1 MSTESVTK
9 SKRGGKREGA
19 GRKPLS
25 GYGTVVMRV
34 PFGLKKYIL
43 SMIDIYVDWL
53 NNDEMKKYM
62 KERTTAG
69 ERLQAINIMERLV
82 QHERERIEERAR
94 NDNDER
100 QMSLFEEQHSI
111 E

>member
-34 PFGLKKYIL
+34 PSCLKKYIL
-43 SMIDIYVDWL
+43 SMIDIYVDWM
-53 NNDEMKKYM
+53 NNDEMKKIY
-62 KERTTAG
+62 KGAHHCRRAVAGYKHHRTSCPA
-69 ERLQAINIMERLV
+69 
-82 QHERERIEERAR
+82 
-94 NDNDER
+94 
-100 QMSLFEEQHSI
+100 
-111 E
+111 

>member
-34 PFGLKKYIL
+34 PSCLKKYIL
-43 SMIDIYVDWL
+43 SMIDIYVDWM
-53 NNDEMKKYM
+53 NNDEMKKYI
-62 KERTTAG
+62 KTGRVWRWKDETISRKDAKRAAG
-69 ERLQAINIMERLV
+69 KRHVSGRRALV
-82 QHERERIEERAR
+82 WSA
-94 NDNDER
+94 
-100 QMSLFEEQHSI
+100 LHSG
-111 E
+111 

>member
-34 PFGLKKYIL
+34 PSCLKKYIL
-43 SMIDIYVDWL
+43 SMIDIYVDWM
-53 NNDEMKKYM
+53 NNDEMKKYI
-62 KERTTAG
+62 KERTTVG
-69 ERLQAINIMERLV
+69 ERLQAINIIERLV
-82 QHERERIEERAR
+82 QHERERVAERTR
-94 NDNDER
+94 NDDDKR
-100 QMSLFEEQHSI
+100 QMHLFDDSSQ
-111 E
+111 

>member
-1 MSTESVTK
+1 MSTENVTK

-34 PFGLKKYIL
+34 PSGLQKYVL

-69 ERLQAINIMERLV
+69 ERLQAINIIERLV
-82 QHERERIEERAR
+82 QHERERQSKAVQE
-94 NDNDER
+94 DDDKR
-100 QMSLFEEQHSI
+100 QMRLFRE
-111 E
+111 

>member
-34 PFGLKKYIL
+34 PSGMKKYIL
-43 SMIDIYVDWL
+43 SMIDIC
-53 NNDEMKKYM
+53 
-62 KERTTAG
+62 
-69 ERLQAINIMERLV
+69 RLAE
-82 QHERERIEERAR
+82 
-94 NDNDER
+94 
-100 QMSLFEEQHSI
+100 
-111 E
+111 

>member
-34 PFGLKKYIL
+34 PSCLKKYIL
-43 SMIDIYVDWL
+43 SMIDIYVDWM
-53 NNDEMKKYM
+53 NNDEMKKYI
-62 KERTTAG
+62 KERTTVG
-69 ERLQAINIMERLV
+69 ERLQAINIIERLV
-82 QHERERIEERAR
+82 QHERERIAERPR
-94 NDNDER
+94 NDDDKR
-100 QMSLFEEQHSI
+100 QMHLFDDSSQ
-111 E
+111 

>member
-25 GYGTVVMRV
+25 EYGTVVMRV
-34 PFGLKKYIL
+34 PSGLRKYIL
-43 SMIDIYVDWL
+43 SMIDIYVDWM
-53 NNDEMKKYM
+53 NSGEMKKYM

-69 ERLQAINIMERLV
+69 ERLQAINIIERLV
-82 QHERERIEERAR
+82 QHERERIAERAR
-94 NDNDER
+94 SDDDAR
-100 QMSLFEEQHSI
+100 QMRLFDDSSQE
-111 E
+111 